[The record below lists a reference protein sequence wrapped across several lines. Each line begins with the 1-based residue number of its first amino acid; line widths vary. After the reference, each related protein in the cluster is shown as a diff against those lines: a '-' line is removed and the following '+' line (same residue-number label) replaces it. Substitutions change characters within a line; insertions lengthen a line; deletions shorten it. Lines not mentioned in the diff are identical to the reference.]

1 MSAANERTRGQG
13 SKTPRVN
20 GRFIKGQSG
29 NPSGRPKIPEG
40 VVELARENTVLAV
53 ATLVSICKNAKAHAG
68 ARVMAATVILD
79 RAWGKALQR
88 TETRNLNI
96 DLSQLTDEQLL
107 AMLQEVQGSPLLG
120 VEGPKGDGV
129 QGSED
134 TGENGPT
141 LDLEATPMAGN
152 S

>member
-1 MSAANERTRGQG
+1 MSKASERTRGQG
-13 SKTPRVN
+13 ATTPRVN

-53 ATLVSICKNAKAHAG
+53 ATLVSICKNPKAHAG
-68 ARVMAATVILD
+68 ARVMAASTILD
-79 RAWGKALQR
+79 RAWGKAVQR
-88 TETRNLNI
+88 TETRSLNI
-96 DLSQLTDEQLL
+96 DLTQLTDAQLL

-120 VEGPKGDGV
+120 VTGSPQEGATP
-129 QGSED
+129 QEED
-134 TGENGPT
+134 AP
-141 LDLEATPMAGN
+141 LDLQATRMAGN